1 MIVSGIPRARSPQC
15 LGGTVTIEG
24 IQPCAKC
31 SRLTLDVNIIRG
43 RAARSFEHIRDHND
57 LSSDQLRAKVT
68 VVKDKVNTLRL
79 KKEGWSAT
87 KILEYCRL
95 AHAGQYT
102 ARNYTQAEIDLAML
116 IYELGGAGAIYAL
129 NHSIFALPSRN
140 TIQPYRRQLNLLPS
154 VSGLRFTDIFR
165 NITTLFGPQLLPPV
179 KCGHTVSVDEVAA
192 DRNIDLMHE
201 TDEMGGFW
209 KDLRSV
215 EAAVAAVKEG
225 TVHVAQEICVAAIS
239 HLYGT
244 DYGAKPV
251 YMGPTCKKGSWQEQV
266 RLIEVIVEAWKRSP
280 GGEAKHGP
288 IMSVASDG
296 DHKRRLALFV
306 LCMRYDI
313 APGNPLWPFVRNLP
327 GLNLRVGKDN
337 LTNDGDP
344 KHIFKRNRAL
354 VSSSEGITIKNVC
367 INRDLLLG
375 WLERLPNQDWS
386 ETSIH
391 NLLHP
396 SDAQNVSDAIKLMMS
411 IIEIAKLDTE
421 DFDPG
426 EMAEFE
432 ALCLL
437 GEAYNAL
444 LQPFINVELTLSEQ
458 IESLLYAD
466 MQSMFKNAVL
476 MVPKTRLVNGQL
488 KVYNCL
494 LGDDPLLM
502 RRNFD
507 FCLERQPRRLN
518 MLRKRHVD
526 HLRPVHFK
534 RELRADSCDLEK
546 CWAAAVQAAERI
558 LLKHERFK
566 RKDTDLSRPLGGKYP
581 AISGGVDRS
590 MTSVSDAPAEDLIDP
605 ETRNFAQLVAGVDID
620 AMIVS
625 ENNYDSSTGTPH
637 SLFAEIDATRRL
649 AHKKSIL
656 RTLFDMTVDG
666 HASHDRLQRV
676 RGYTIGGKSWARDVK
691 QDHNISTKTHFQLGN
706 LFTTLLAY
714 NNTHLGLAVARCT
727 LIKHTPPGSKPISMS
742 AVARTELHLP
752 SSNYMISGQNL
763 QIVVSGRLID
773 FNIQDQALSI
783 STAEL
788 PSSGGLE
795 KTCFYG
801 LHCLKDTTLHEKFPI
816 FTAVSEGIFP
826 YQADALGINYA
837 ASITNTPI
845 ADSIAKRKT
854 CRVCGKIVKDQD
866 RQQHVGQHII
876 NAKYRIQDSSVKTP
890 VRIHN

>member
-1 MIVSGIPRARSPQC
+1 
-15 LGGTVTIEG
+15 
-24 IQPCAKC
+24 
-31 SRLTLDVNIIRG
+31 
-43 RAARSFEHIRDHND
+43 
-57 LSSDQLRAKVT
+57 
-68 VVKDKVNTLRL
+68 
-79 KKEGWSAT
+79 
-87 KILEYCRL
+87 
-95 AHAGQYT
+95 
-102 ARNYTQAEIDLAML
+102 
-116 IYELGGAGAIYAL
+116 
-129 NHSIFALPSRN
+129 
-140 TIQPYRRQLNLLPS
+140 
-154 VSGLRFTDIFR
+154 
-165 NITTLFGPQLLPPV
+165 
-179 KCGHTVSVDEVAA
+179 
-192 DRNIDLMHE
+192 
-201 TDEMGGFW
+201 
-209 KDLRSV
+209 
-215 EAAVAAVKEG
+215 
-225 TVHVAQEICVAAIS
+225 
-239 HLYGT
+239 
-244 DYGAKPV
+244 
-251 YMGPTCKKGSWQEQV
+251 
-266 RLIEVIVEAWKRSP
+266 
-280 GGEAKHGP
+280 
-288 IMSVASDG
+288 MSVASDG

-396 SDAQNVSDAIKLMMS
+396 SDGQNVSDAIKLMMS

-444 LQPFINVELTLSEQ
+444 LQPFINVELTLAEMINMPLAKHIQPSWLPLELRMAFL
-458 IESLLYAD
+458 IGHEGG
-466 MQSMFKNAVL
+466 AVL
-476 MVPKTRLVNGQL
+476 NVKGTEEVRS
-488 KVYNCL
+488 
-494 LGDDPLLM
+494 GD
-502 RRNFD
+502 
-507 FCLERQPRRLN
+507 
-518 MLRKRHVD
+518 
-526 HLRPVHFK
+526 
-534 RELRADSCDLEK
+534 LRADSCDLEK

-558 LLKHERFK
+558 LLKHGVQMAVTFAERFK

-637 SLFAEIDATRRL
+637 LFAEIDATRRL

-752 SSNYMISGQNL
+752 SSNYMISGQVLSLTLLAGSHPDNATWVWDGQYISLSLKKKQSPGEETTRRQNL

-795 KTCFYG
+795 KTWSFRNS
-801 LHCLKDTTLHEKFPI
+801 D
-816 FTAVSEGIFP
+816 
-826 YQADALGINYA
+826 
-837 ASITNTPI
+837 
-845 ADSIAKRKT
+845 
-854 CRVCGKIVKDQD
+854 
-866 RQQHVGQHII
+866 
-876 NAKYRIQDSSVKTP
+876 
-890 VRIHN
+890 